1 MKTWFTSD
9 SHFGHTNI
17 IRHCDRPFTS
27 VEEQDATLIAN
38 WNALVR
44 PNDDIWHLGDFAFRN
59 SKAAASYLARLNGRK
74 HLIWGNH
81 DSDETRG
88 LSGWASSQPM
98 KEIKVDGIR
107 ITLLHYAMRV
117 WPASHH
123 GAIHLYG
130 HSHGALPGDRQSL
143 DVGVDVWDFRPV
155 TLPEIQVRLASLP
168 ERRGRRDQDEDMP
181 A

>member
-1 MKTWFTSD
+1 MKNWFTSD

-17 IRHCDRPFTS
+17 ITHCDRPFTS

-98 KEIKVDGIR
+98 KEIKADGIR

-168 ERRGRRDQDEDMP
+168 ERRGRRDQDQDMP